1 MKLEKNK
8 IVFAAVLAVI
18 FIFLISYSMMVMGDD
33 ESENENLE
41 QTLVPDLDENQKE
54 YDSKLDAIND
64 LKEVRE
70 NNAPSIYD
78 EKLLD
83 STGLYNPDLPELEKE
98 RIVDSIY
105 NAGKIQY
112 SDKKYRNLGQKKV
125 VKKSAQQIDS
135 AEIKR
140 EQKIQAKELGL
151 EHQLFFA
158 ASPKPNEVSIIGNTD
173 EMIYV
178 VVDGDQVVKA
188 NTRLRMRLTKSA
200 TINGKLMPKN
210 TPVFGFISFQPNRAL
225 IEIENIKHHPTKLKA
240 FDLLDGSEG
249 IYVQNNFRSEATTE
263 VLDDVIGDINIP
275 TVPQV
280 GGLTQVFRRRN
291 RSVKVTVLN
300 NYKLILKPKLQGL

>member
-1 MKLEKNK
+1 MKVEKNK

-33 ESENENLE
+33 ESEDENLE

-112 SDKKYRNLGQKKV
+112 SDKKYRNLRQKKV

-135 AEIKR
+135 AEIMR
-140 EQKIQAKELGL
+140 EQKIEAKELGL

-173 EMIYV
+173 ETIYV

-200 TINGKLMPKN
+200 TINGKPMPKN

-249 IYVQNNFRSEATTE
+249 IYVQNNFRAEATTE

-280 GGLTQVFRRRN
+280 GGITQVFRRRN

-300 NYKLILKPKLQGL
+300 NYKLILKPKL

>member
-1 MKLEKNK
+1 MKVEKNK
-8 IVFAAVLAVI
+8 IVFAAVLVVI

-33 ESENENLE
+33 KSENENLE
-41 QTLVPDLDENQKE
+41 QTLIPDLDENQKE

-78 EKLLD
+78 EKLID
-83 STGLYNPDLPELEKE
+83 SLGFYDPDLPEREKE

-105 NAGKIQY
+105 DAGKIQY
-112 SDKKYRNLGQKKV
+112 SEKKYRNLGQKKV
-125 VKKSAQQIDS
+125 AQKNTQQIDS

-140 EQKIQAKELGL
+140 EQKIEAKELGL

-158 ASPKPNEVSIIGNTD
+158 ASPKPNEISIIGNTD
-173 EMIYV
+173 ATIYV

-225 IEIENIKHHPTKLKA
+225 IEIENIRHHPTKLKA

-249 IYVQNNFRSEATTE
+249 IYVQNNFRAEATTE

-280 GGLTQVFRRRN
+280 GGITQVFRRRN

-300 NYKLILKPKLQGL
+300 NYKLILKPKL

>member
-1 MKLEKNK
+1 MKVEKNK

-125 VKKSAQQIDS
+125 AQKSAQQIDS
-135 AEIKR
+135 AEIIR

-173 EMIYV
+173 ETIYV
-178 VVDGDQVVKA
+178 VVDGDQIVQA

-210 TPVFGFISFQPNRAL
+210 TPIFGFISFQPNRAL

-240 FDLLDGSEG
+240 FDLQDGSEG
-249 IYVQNNFRSEATTE
+249 IYVENNFREEATRE

-275 TVPQV
+275 SAPQV
-280 GGLTQVFRRRN
+280 GGLTQVFRRSN
-291 RSVKVTVLN
+291 RRVKVTVLN
-300 NYKLILKPKLQGL
+300 NYKLILKPKL

>member
-1 MKLEKNK
+1 MKVEKNK

-33 ESENENLE
+33 ENENENLE

-83 STGLYNPDLPELEKE
+83 STGLYNPDLPELKKK

-105 NAGKIQY
+105 NAAKIQY
-112 SDKKYRNLGQKKV
+112 SDKKYRNLRQKKV
-125 VKKSAQQIDS
+125 AQKSAQQIDS
-135 AEIKR
+135 AEIIR

-173 EMIYV
+173 ETIYV
-178 VVDGDQVVKA
+178 VVDGDQIVKA

-200 TINGKLMPKN
+200 TINGKLMPNN
-210 TPVFGFISFQPNRAL
+210 TPVFGFVSFQPNRAL

-249 IYVQNNFRSEATTE
+249 IYVQNNFRAEATTE
-263 VLDDVIGDINIP
+263 VLDDVISDINIP
-275 TVPQV
+275 TIPQV
-280 GGLTQVFRRRN
+280 GGITQVFRRRN

-300 NYKLILKPKLQGL
+300 NYKLILKADNRQ

>member
-1 MKLEKNK
+1 MKVEENK

-18 FIFLISYSMMVMGDD
+18 FIFLISYSIMVMGDD
-33 ESENENLE
+33 KSDNENLN

-78 EKLLD
+78 EKLID
-83 STGLYNPDLPELEKE
+83 SLGFYDPDLPEREKE

-105 NAGKIQY
+105 DAGKIQY
-112 SDKKYRNLGQKKV
+112 SERRYQNLGQRKI
-125 VKKSAQQIDS
+125 AQNRTKQIDS
-135 AEIKR
+135 TEIKR
-140 EQKIQAKELGL
+140 ELKIEAKELGL

-158 ASPKPNEVSIIGNTD
+158 AAPKPNEISIIGNTD
-173 EMIYV
+173 ATVYV
-178 VVDGDQVVKA
+178 VVDGDQIVTA

-210 TPVFGFISFQPNRAL
+210 TFVFGFISFQPNRAL

-240 FDLLDGSEG
+240 FDLQDGSEG
-249 IYVQNNFRSEATTE
+249 IYVENNFRAEATRE

-275 TVPQV
+275 SVPQV
-280 GGLTQVFRRRN
+280 GGLTQVFRRSN
-291 RSVKVTVLN
+291 RRVKVTVLN
-300 NYKLILKPKLQGL
+300 NYRLILKPKL

>member
-1 MKLEKNK
+1 MKIEKNK

-33 ESENENLE
+33 ESENDNLE

-78 EKLLD
+78 EKLID
-83 STGLYNPDLPELEKE
+83 SLGFYDPDLPEREKK

-105 NAGKIQY
+105 GAGKIQY
-112 SDKKYRNLGQKKV
+112 SEKRFQNFGQKKV
-125 VKKSAQQIDS
+125 VQKNTQQVDS
-135 AEIKR
+135 ADIKR
-140 EQKIQAKELGL
+140 EQKIEAKELGL

-158 ASPKPNEVSIIGNTD
+158 ASPKPNAVSIIGNTD
-173 EMIYV
+173 ESIYV
-178 VVDGDQVVKA
+178 IVDGDQIVTA
-188 NTRLRMRLTKSA
+188 NTRLRMRLTESA
-200 TINGKLMPKN
+200 TINGKLMLKN

-225 IEIENIKHHPTKLKA
+225 IEIENINHHPTKLKA
-240 FDLLDGSEG
+240 FDLQDGSEG
-249 IYVQNNFRSEATTE
+249 IYVENNFRAEATRE

-275 TVPQV
+275 SVPQV
-280 GGLTQVFRRRN
+280 GGLTQVFRRSN
-291 RSVKVTVLN
+291 RKVKVTVLN
-300 NYKLILKPKLQGL
+300 NYRLILKPKL

>member
-1 MKLEKNK
+1 MKVEKNK

-18 FIFLISYSMMVMGDD
+18 FIFLISYSVMVMGDD
-33 ESENENLE
+33 ENENENLE
-41 QTLVPDLDENQKE
+41 QTLIPDLDENQKE

-78 EKLLD
+78 EKLID
-83 STGLYNPDLPELEKE
+83 SLGFYDPDLPEREKE

-105 NAGKIQY
+105 EAGKIQY
-112 SDKKYRNLGQKKV
+112 SEKRYQNFGQKKV
-125 VKKSAQQIDS
+125 AQKNTQQIDS
-135 AEIKR
+135 ADIKR
-140 EQKIQAKELGL
+140 EQKIEAKELGL

-158 ASPKPNEVSIIGNTD
+158 ASPKPNELSIIGNTD
-173 EMIYV
+173 ESIYV
-178 VVDGDQVVKA
+178 IVDGDQIVTA

-225 IEIENIKHHPTKLKA
+225 IEIENINHHPTKLKA
-240 FDLLDGSEG
+240 FDLQDGSEG
-249 IYVQNNFRSEATTE
+249 IYVENNFRAEVTRE

-275 TVPQV
+275 SVPQV
-280 GGLTQVFRRRN
+280 GGLTQVFRRSN
-291 RSVKVTVLN
+291 RKVKVTVLN
-300 NYKLILKPKLQGL
+300 NYRLILKPKL